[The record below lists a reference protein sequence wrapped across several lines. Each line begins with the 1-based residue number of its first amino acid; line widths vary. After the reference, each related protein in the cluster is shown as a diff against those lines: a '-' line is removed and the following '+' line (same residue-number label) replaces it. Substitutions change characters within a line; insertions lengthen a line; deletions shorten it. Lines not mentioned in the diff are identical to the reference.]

1 MECGSNTSKSR
12 PLIHSDTNYRSVQT
26 EMPRKLLCLRYME
39 PQKPQL
45 FLMTYFVCP
54 FQIHE
59 FHLIWRYTR
68 QMGYFCVVVK
78 LMMQLQLFKQILI

>member
-1 MECGSNTSKSR
+1 
-12 PLIHSDTNYRSVQT
+12 
-26 EMPRKLLCLRYME
+26 MPRKLLCLRYME

-68 QMGYFCVVVK
+68 QMGYF
-78 LMMQLQLFKQILI
+78 FILKDCCKANDAVASI